1 VRAESAGDAT
11 REFGDAELLREMP
24 VLIVDDNATNR
35 HILEEMLL
43 HWGMKPL
50 AVEGGLQA
58 LSEMERAVAA
68 NRAFK
73 LVLLDA
79 MMPEMDGFM
88 LAERIGQR
96 KELADAKLMMLSSAG
111 PSVDAVRC
119 SELKLLRCL
128 TKPVKQSAL
137 LDAITTA
144 VAGAGAG
151 VGRPREAQPV
161 IRAARPLRVLLAE
174 DGLVNQKVAVQ
185 LPQRR
190 GHQVTIAMNGREAVE
205 TWEKGKDGFDLIL
218 MDVQMPEMDGYEATA
233 TIRKKETGS
242 HIPIIAMTANAMK
255 GDRDAC
261 LAAGMDGYVAKPVRA
276 KELYEAIEQTATV
289 TGAAVVSKTNS
300 GDVPMPK
307 MVLDREKALG
317 YAGDDA
323 TLVELA
329 AIFQEECPKLMEAMR
344 EALEKSDAAALQ
356 IAAHTLKG
364 STSVLAA
371 EGAREVAA
379 QIEEQA
385 RKGDCAGA
393 REMVARLEIELG
405 RLMPVLEALEME
417 S

>member
-1 VRAESAGDAT
+1 
-11 REFGDAELLREMP
+11 
-24 VLIVDDNATNR
+24 
-35 HILEEMLL
+35 
-43 HWGMKPL
+43 
-50 AVEGGLQA
+50 
-58 LSEMERAVAA
+58 
-68 NRAFK
+68 
-73 LVLLDA
+73 
-79 MMPEMDGFM
+79 
-88 LAERIGQR
+88 
-96 KELADAKLMMLSSAG
+96 
-111 PSVDAVRC
+111 
-119 SELKLLRCL
+119 
-128 TKPVKQSAL
+128 VKQSAL

-144 VAGAGAG
+144 VAGAGA
-151 VGRPREAQPV
+151 VRPREAQTV
-161 IRAARPLRVLLAE
+161 TRAARPLRVLLAE

-233 TIRKKETGS
+233 TIRSKETGS

-276 KELYEAIEQTATV
+276 KELYEAIEQTTTA
-289 TGAAVVSKTNS
+289 AAVASKTSN
-300 GDVPMPK
+300 GDAPMPK

-323 TLVELA
+323 TLLELA

-344 EALEKSDAAALQ
+344 EALKKSDAAALQ

-364 STSVLAA
+364 STGILAA
-371 EGAREVAA
+371 DGAREVAA

-385 RKGDCAGA
+385 RKGDCAGV

-417 S
+417 G